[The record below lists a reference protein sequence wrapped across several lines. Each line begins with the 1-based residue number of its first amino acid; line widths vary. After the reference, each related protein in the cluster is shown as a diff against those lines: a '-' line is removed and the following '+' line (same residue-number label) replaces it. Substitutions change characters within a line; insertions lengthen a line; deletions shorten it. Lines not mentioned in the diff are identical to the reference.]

1 MEYLD
6 YLIRTLTYQR
16 SCWELDLKKEQEQW
30 KDNSSFVIRIQAKID
45 GINFAISE
53 IYKLTA
59 ELDKSNINQ

>member
-16 SCWELDLKKEQEQW
+16 SCWELNLKKLDGQSELT
-30 KDNSSFVIRIQAKID
+30 STILYGKIE
-45 GINFAISE
+45 GLNFAISE

-59 ELDKSNINQ
+59 ELDKIHTK

>member
-59 ELDKSNINQ
+59 ELDKIHTK